1 MFLLTGKTHDGYIH
15 KEKLVSLD
23 SVHQKLCQYEDVQ

>member
-1 MFLLTGKTHDGYIH
+1 MFLLTVKTHDAYLH
-15 KEKLVSLD
+15 EEKLALD